1 MRIRSLEVKKLKV
14 AKLVEQRRNL
24 GAASHELAMLRNHVR
39 IMGGTVVVNKSWH
52 KFKRKY
58 EKAAL
63 DYHESVLASV
73 LVGSEGQNIWH

>member
-14 AKLVEQRRNL
+14 AKLVEHCRRNL

-39 IMGGTVVVNKSWH
+39 IVGGTVVVNKSWH

-58 EKAAL
+58 EKAAM
-63 DYHESVLASV
+63 DYREMCSL
-73 LVGSEGQNIWH
+73 LY